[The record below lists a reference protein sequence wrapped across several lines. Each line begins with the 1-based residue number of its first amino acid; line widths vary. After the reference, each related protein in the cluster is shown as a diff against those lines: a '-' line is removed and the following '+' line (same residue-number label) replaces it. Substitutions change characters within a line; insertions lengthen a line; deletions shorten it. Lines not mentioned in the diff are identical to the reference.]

1 MELNG
6 FGLDQQQSSALPLV
20 TTKIT
25 NITVIHH
32 MLLFWTAKVFWAVD
46 LANLLVIMALI
57 RFLNSS
63 YRPATIQIIR
73 NKIE

>member
-6 FGLDQQQSSALPLV
+6 FGLDQQQSSALTLV
-20 TTKIT
+20 TTKPT
-25 NITVIHH
+25 NITVIRH
-32 MLLFWTAKVFWAVD
+32 LCYCLGKTNIFWAID
-46 LANLLVIMALI
+46 LANFVIMALI

-63 YRPATIQIIR
+63 YHPATIPIIR